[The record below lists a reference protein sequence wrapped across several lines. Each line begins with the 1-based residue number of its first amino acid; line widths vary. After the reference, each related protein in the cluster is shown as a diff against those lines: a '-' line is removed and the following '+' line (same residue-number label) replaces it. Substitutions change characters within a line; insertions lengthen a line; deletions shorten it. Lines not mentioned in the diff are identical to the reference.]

1 MKETTQTIHESKTD
15 SHPFEVVLI
24 ANAAE
29 FQRSLVAS
37 EAFQNAPIHAS
48 ESLVH

>member
-15 SHPFEVVLI
+15 PHPFEVVLI